1 MTASG
6 QRTHLKDTVIYKFKS
21 KVTGDLIMLEPDAKR
36 LLHIMGKTDQTKGIL
51 LAAQI
56 ADAMAAIEKAIA
68 HEESE
73 GIQDPKQVSLRQRSM
88 PMLKMLKQCQ
98 DQSEDVVWGV

>member
-1 MTASG
+1 M
-6 QRTHLKDTVIYKFKS
+6 IYKFKS

-36 LLHIMGKTDQTKGIL
+36 LLRIMDKTDQAKGIL

-56 ADAMAAIEKAIA
+56 SAAMAAIEKAIA
-68 HEESE
+68 LEETE

-88 PMLKMLKQCQ
+88 PMLKMLKQCH

>member
-1 MTASG
+1 
-6 QRTHLKDTVIYKFKS
+6 VIYKFKS

-36 LLHIMGKTDQTKGIL
+36 LLRIMDKIDQAKGIL

-56 ADAMAAIEKAIA
+56 SDAMAAIEKAIA
-68 HEESE
+68 LEETE

-88 PMLKMLKQCQ
+88 PMLKMLKQCH